1 MFYFIKEMHIMSLS
15 ISAAQFI
22 VFREKRRMATREI
35 FREKSLTKKRRKK
48 IGQICPEWR
57 QFDEK
62 TLYFFWGEI
71 AHFGFQSNR
80 VENP

>member
-1 MFYFIKEMHIMSLS
+1 
-15 ISAAQFI
+15 
-22 VFREKRRMATREI
+22 MATREI